1 MLEDLGKK
9 GFFSTRPSLLV
20 QQHERLSAYKQS

>member
-9 GFFSTRPSLLV
+9 GFSTRPSLLV